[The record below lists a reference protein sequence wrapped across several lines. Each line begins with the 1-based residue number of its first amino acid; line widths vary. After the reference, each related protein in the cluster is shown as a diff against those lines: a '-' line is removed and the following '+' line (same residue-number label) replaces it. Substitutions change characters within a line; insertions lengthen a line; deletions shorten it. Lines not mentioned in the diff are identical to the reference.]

1 MSNSDFSHLLWHL
14 FHMPTPKQLMHI
26 DWCLTMHAAH
36 GIYSPE
42 LLVPVA
48 GAGVSRVASKHTA
61 PTALRCL
68 KISPNGSHLAIGECV
83 YSKCLVFSV
92 GRQQIAPAA
101 LRCLKVSPNGI
112 HLAIGECVYS
122 KCLVLADNKLPPPH
136 YGV

>member
-1 MSNSDFSHLLWHL
+1 
-14 FHMPTPKQLMHI
+14 
-26 DWCLTMHAAH
+26 MHAAH

-101 LRCLKVSPNGI
+101 LRCLKVSPNGS
-112 HLAIGECVYS
+112 HLAIGECEYS
-122 KCLVLADNKLPPPH
+122 KCSGSVGRQKTYPAAL
-136 YGV
+136 